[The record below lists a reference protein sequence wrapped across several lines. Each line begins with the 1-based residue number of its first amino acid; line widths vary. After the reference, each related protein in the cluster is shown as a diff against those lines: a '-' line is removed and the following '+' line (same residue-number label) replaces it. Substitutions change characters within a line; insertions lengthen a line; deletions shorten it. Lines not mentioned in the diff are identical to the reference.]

1 MENELKNLYLHKTSR
16 QYCTPAKIINENVEI
31 FSQFLVKLK

>member
-16 QYCTPAKIINENVEI
+16 QYGIHAKIINENVEI